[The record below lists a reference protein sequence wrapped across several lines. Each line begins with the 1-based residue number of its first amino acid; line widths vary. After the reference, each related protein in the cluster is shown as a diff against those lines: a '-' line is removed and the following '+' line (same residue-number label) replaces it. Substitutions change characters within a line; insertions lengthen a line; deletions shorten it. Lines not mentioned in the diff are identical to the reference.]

1 MAQTGSGLSI
11 ITNENDQ
18 SYNSAVYKINIHQK
32 SNVDKL
38 ENALNNASKNNDLL
52 QSSLLQVNNSINNL
66 NKQIFINQALID
78 NWNRNPPYY
87 YNVDIV
93 KI

>member
-18 SYNSAVYKINIHQK
+18 SYNSAVYK
-32 SNVDKL
+32 
-38 ENALNNASKNNDLL
+38 NDLL

-78 NWNRNPPYY
+78 NWDRNPPYY